1 MINIMILMAHKRKGH
16 GAMFV
21 CPVSCRVSHLTAI
34 LFVDKKDIIHMHLD
48 LKDSTKEAHLA
59 LQ

>member
-1 MINIMILMAHKRKGH
+1 MILMAHKRKGH